1 MRNSSGTRRPRR
13 RRTPSMSSR
22 RDSAVF
28 FFQAEDGIRY
38 LIVTGVQTCALPILR
53 DKKEDFYLTVSRLE
67 PYKRVDLLV
76 EAFARRHDRR
86 LVVIGDGPE
95 LRRLRSKASPN
106 VEFLGRLPTPD
117 VREHM
122 QRARAF
128 LFAGIEDFGIVM
140 AEAQACGTPVIALG
154 HGGADELVR
163 SESWPQPTG
172 VLFADQTADSVLEA
186 GDPFPLEGGRF
197 VPRRRRAHPTRLD
210 PARLTQRV

>member
-95 LRRLRSKASPN
+95 LRHLRSKASPN
-106 VEFLGRLPTPD
+106 
-117 VREHM
+117 
-122 QRARAF
+122 
-128 LFAGIEDFGIVM
+128 
-140 AEAQACGTPVIALG
+140 
-154 HGGADELVR
+154 R
-163 SESWPQPTG
+163 SE
-172 VLFADQTADSVLEA
+172 E
-186 GDPFPLEGGRF
+186 
-197 VPRRRRAHPTRLD
+197 RRVGKECRSRWSPYH
-210 PARLTQRV
+210 